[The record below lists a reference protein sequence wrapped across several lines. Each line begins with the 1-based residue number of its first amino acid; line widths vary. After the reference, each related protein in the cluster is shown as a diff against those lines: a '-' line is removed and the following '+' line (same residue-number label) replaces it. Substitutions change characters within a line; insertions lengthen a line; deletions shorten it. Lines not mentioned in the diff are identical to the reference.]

1 MRRLL
6 FYRISCSR
14 QSNSS
19 VEKNSPIDDV
29 IDGLEALP
37 GAAEYAQHLKAAL
50 LQTEEIYCGGEN
62 ASPPGELRGNP

>member
-1 MRRLL
+1 MKDYAKMYAVL
-6 FYRISCSR
+6 CGA
-14 QSNSS
+14 
-19 VEKNSPIDDV
+19 IDDV

-62 ASPPGELRGNP
+62 ASPSGELAGRSPD

>member
-1 MRRLL
+1 MYAVL
-6 FYRISCSR
+6 CGA
-14 QSNSS
+14 
-19 VEKNSPIDDV
+19 IDDV

>member
-1 MRRLL
+1 MEDYAKMYAVL
-6 FYRISCSR
+6 CGA
-14 QSNSS
+14 
-19 VEKNSPIDDV
+19 IDDV

-62 ASPPGELRGNP
+62 SSPPGELRGNP